1 MATLRR
7 QQAEALDVYRK
18 LAQQLSQ
25 ARIETATTFGKEISA
40 RMQLLG
46 MTGGRFHAEVTP
58 LESMEPQW
66 HGLDQVEFRV
76 TANPGQPPRAL
87 SKVAS
92 GGELARLSLAVQVAC
107 MADGRH
113 CMVFDEVDAGIGGSV
128 AEVVGRQLR
137 ELGARSQVLCV
148 THLPQV
154 AAQGHHH
161 LRVVKLSD
169 GRSTRTTLA
178 ELTGQERVQ
187 EIARMLGGV
196 QITEKALAHAR
207 EMLTAPDKRGD
218 TARLQRSSDLQA

>member
-1 MATLRR
+1 
-7 QQAEALDVYRK
+7 
-18 LAQQLSQ
+18 
-25 ARIETATTFGKEISA
+25 
-40 RMQLLG
+40 
-46 MTGGRFHAEVTP
+46 
-58 LESMEPQW
+58 
-66 HGLDQVEFRV
+66 
-76 TANPGQPPRAL
+76 
-87 SKVAS
+87 
-92 GGELARLSLAVQVAC
+92 

-161 LRVVKLSD
+161 LRVVKFTD
-169 GRSTRTTLA
+169 GRTTRTNLA

-187 EIARMLGGV
+187 EIARMLGGA

-207 EMLTAPDKRGD
+207 EMLVAPDRRGD
-218 TARLQRSSDLQA
+218 TARIRKQADGPA